1 MACSHQQYSTWY
13 VPLCSTFY
21 WFPQYISSFAIKFFK
36 KAGKSSLSKM
46 PFFPTSAS
54 ALAAILTNI
63 SLSDSL
69 YSPPVNSFC
78 GSVMIQS
85 GSGSSYEFLEF
96 RIRIH
101 PYYLSMFGRRR
112 KKNLKIY
119 HKRRFYRPSAIF
131 QLILQFYS
139 TQSEEFKGIKFEIF
153 ICTFIFCWI
162 RVRNYP
168 RKNSR
173 SGSTRYSGFFR
184 QPLAHQPQKNA
195 TTFQKFRIFQF

>member
-96 RIRIH
+96 RIRIQPILFKH
-101 PYYLSMFGRRR
+101 VW
-112 KKNLKIY
+112 KKKKKILKSIT
-119 HKRRFYRPSAIF
+119 KK
-131 QLILQFYS
+131 ILPTICHFLAHTIQFYS
-139 TQSEEFKGIKFEIF
+139 THTQ
-153 ICTFIFCWI
+153 
-162 RVRNYP
+162 
-168 RKNSR
+168 
-173 SGSTRYSGFFR
+173 
-184 QPLAHQPQKNA
+184 
-195 TTFQKFRIFQF
+195 